1 MYLNRIGNIKEEEYQ
16 NKKEFFK
23 KLQKGLYN
31 SNPHITVYLIRR
43 TFFQNYY
50 DLVSVVDYKNETIN
64 TMPLP
69 LYMEAL
75 NKITEAEKENLMWN
89 NYIFPIKYNY
99 LLKNFKVIL
108 QNGFEDIKQKFN
120 INKNKEYYKNN
131 INLFKKLGI
140 EIEENTS
147 LEFENYRY
155 DKDYTI
161 YSVDGFKVTKQDVD
175 VFENPNP
182 YDDEGNFYGD
192 FQENY
197 GDEKAITLREFIE
210 EYEYALENKL
220 LKEN

>member
-99 LLKNFKVIL
+99 LLKNFK
-108 QNGFEDIKQKFN
+108 
-120 INKNKEYYKNN
+120 
-131 INLFKKLGI
+131 
-140 EIEENTS
+140 
-147 LEFENYRY
+147 
-155 DKDYTI
+155 
-161 YSVDGFKVTKQDVD
+161 
-175 VFENPNP
+175 
-182 YDDEGNFYGD
+182 
-192 FQENY
+192 
-197 GDEKAITLREFIE
+197 
-210 EYEYALENKL
+210 
-220 LKEN
+220 